1 MLAVHSAEMVTAKVA
16 EVAQLRRLTLISAA
30 ALLALLA
37 VLATSSATSSAW
49 SRRGLPVEYLMVPS
63 PSMHRQIKVEFQGGG
78 PHAVY
83 LLDGMLARDDYNGW
97 DIHLPVFEWF
107 DQSGLSLVMP
117 TGGMASFYSNWYQPA
132 VGNGGAWTYKWE
144 TFLTEELP
152 YFLAARNGISASG
165 SAVVGASMSGSA
177 ALILA
182 AKHPDNF
189 AYAASM
195 SGFLNL
201 SAGQW
206 PSLVS
211 AAQLGAGGFHS
222 DAMWGPPT
230 DPAWASNDP
239 TVHAAKLVANNT
251 RIWVYTGNGGTSDV
265 ASATKL
271 DASLLE
277 SATRISN
284 KVFQARYQA
293 AGGRNGVF
301 NFPANGTHT
310 WSYWGAQLQ
319 AMLPDLQQV
328 LGSS

>member
-1 MLAVHSAEMVTAKVA
+1 MVTAKSAGV
-16 EVAQLRRLTLISAA
+16 LRLSRAMVVSATA
-30 ALLALLA
+30 VLALLA
-37 VLATSSATSSAW
+37 ALAGGSATSSAW
-49 SRRGLPVEYLMVPS
+49 SRRGLPIEYLMVPS

-97 DIHLPVFEWF
+97 DMHLPVFEWF

-117 TGGMASFYSNWYQPA
+117 VGGMASFYSNWYQPA
-132 VGNGGAWTYKWE
+132 AGNGGVWTYKWE
-144 TFLTEELP
+144 TFLTDELP
-152 YFLAARNGISASG
+152 LWLATNKAVSTSG
-165 SAVVGASMSGSA
+165 NAVVGASMSGSA

-182 AKHPDNF
+182 ARHPQNF
-189 AYAASM
+189 GYAASM

-211 AAQLGAGGFHS
+211 AAQLGAGGFRS
-222 DAMWGPPT
+222 EAMWGPPT
-230 DPAWASNDP
+230 DPAWAANDP
-239 TVHAAKLVANNT
+239 TANAATLVANNT
-251 RIWVYTGNGGTSDV
+251 RIWVYTGNGGQSDLE
-265 ASATKL
+265 AAGKL

-284 KVFQARYQA
+284 KIFQARYKA
-293 AGGRNGVF
+293 KGGHNGVF

-319 AMLPDLQQV
+319 AMLPDLRQA
-328 LGSS
+328 LGTA